1 MSAQAFLW
9 LLREA
14 TADQAERISRDLI
27 ADRDRCWSEYVDQN
41 LIPYLKIKGD

>member
-1 MSAQAFLW
+1 MNTQTFLW

-14 TADQAERISRDLI
+14 TAEQAERISRDLI
-27 ADRDRCWSEYVDQN
+27 ADRDQRWSQYVNRN

>member
-1 MSAQAFLW
+1 MNSRMFLW

-27 ADRDRCWSEYVDQN
+27 KDSDRRWSEYVNQN
-41 LIPYLKIKGD
+41 LIPYLKIRGG